1 VCADGAYAV
10 REILL
15 WTLYRGE
22 VVWNRQRK
30 RDRWGV
36 KKYLDRPEAEW
47 LRIEAE
53 ALRLVPEELWRGAHR
68 RLDAARAIY
77 AGGWRATDRPDQEKY
92 LLSGIATCKTCGGS
106 LVAFTRDYKRGW
118 GQRGRFY
125 GCSFNQTPAG
135 SARFTSSAGSELD
148 LPFEGAALCG

>member
-36 KKYLDRPEAEW
+36 KKYLDRPE
-47 LRIEAE
+47 
-53 ALRLVPEELWRGAHR
+53 
-68 RLDAARAIY
+68 
-77 AGGWRATDRPDQEKY
+77 
-92 LLSGIATCKTCGGS
+92 
-106 LVAFTRDYKRGW
+106 
-118 GQRGRFY
+118 RGRFY

>member
-1 VCADGAYAV
+1 V
-10 REILL
+10 
-15 WTLYRGE
+15 TF
-22 VVWNRQRK
+22 
-30 RDRWGV
+30 
-36 KKYLDRPEAEW
+36 
-47 LRIEAE
+47 
-53 ALRLVPEELWRGAHR
+53 
-68 RLDAARAIY
+68 AAR
-77 AGGWRATDRPDQEKY
+77 RSSQRNRFQRPTRRFGPHADIIW
-92 LLSGIATCKTCGGS
+92 SSGASARFVTGTGIATCKTCGGL